1 MSERV
6 SDLTTQCHK
15 HEENWRLAS
24 ECLTEIEKDS
34 TLSELSTEALQRAR
48 QHVRDSLDLETRAFK
63 LQNIGAW
70 LRTSDFMSTV
80 GEIICLHCC
89 CCSFFVVVVV
99 VID

>member
-15 HEENWRLAS
+15 HEENWALVS

-34 TLSELSTEALQRAR
+34 TLSELSSEALQKAR
-48 QHVRDSLDLETRAFK
+48 QYVRDSLELQTRVLK

-70 LRTSDFMSTV
+70 LHTSDFKSTV
-80 GEIICLHCC
+80 R
-89 CCSFFVVVVV
+89 
-99 VID
+99 